1 VAKYPRM
8 SAVLDKAEYTTYNN
22 QRVMLNGRVV
32 KVSLTSRSNRYGSWE
47 RGFKFTDTL
56 VGYLTRRGYKKYPY
70 NNRRAKWWQNMM
82 LRSTGRVPVGR
93 FVNEYSADH
102 GKTWHTNRDDA
113 VKCRG
118 KVVIR
123 RDTRTELAFE
133 GIQQLC
139 RREDPSYKW
148 RP

>member
-32 KVSLTSRSNRYGSWE
+32 KVSLTSRSNRYGSWAT
-47 RGFKFTDTL
+47 GFKFTNTL
-56 VGYLTRRGYKKYPY
+56 FGYLTRRGYKKYPY

-102 GKTWHTNRDDA
+102 GKTWHTDRDTA
-113 VKCRG
+113 FKCRG

-123 RDTRTELAFE
+123 RETRTELAFE

-139 RREDPSYKW
+139 RREDPNYQW

>member
-1 VAKYPRM
+1 M
-8 SAVLDKAEYTTYNN
+8 STVLDKEEYDTYHN
-22 QRVMLNGRVV
+22 QKVLLAGRVV

-70 NNRRAKWWQNMM
+70 ANRRAKWWQNMM
-82 LRSTGRVPVGR
+82 QRSLGRVPVGR

-102 GKTWHTNRDDA
+102 GKTWHFNRDDA

-118 KVVIR
+118 KVVVKR
-123 RDTRTELAFE
+123 STHTELAFE
-133 GIQQLC
+133 GIQQIW
-139 RREDPSYKW
+139 RREDPNYKW